1 MASDEDCIF
10 CKIVAKQAPSS
21 ILFEDDV
28 VMAFMDIRPLTE
40 GHVLVIPKAHYV
52 DLFDIP
58 VKELAAV
65 HILAKTI
72 AIAVKRV
79 TGADGISIIEQN
91 GKAAGQDI
99 FHLHVHLIPRFTG
112 MKLPS
117 FNDLKVI
124 ERSKLD
130 AMAKKIR
137 SFL

>member
-1 MASDEDCIF
+1 
-10 CKIVAKQAPSS
+10 VAKQAPSS

-40 GHVLVIPKAHYV
+40 GHVLAIPKAHYV
-52 DLFDIP
+52 DIFDIP
-58 VKELAAV
+58 GKELAAV
-65 HILAKTI
+65 HILTKTI
-72 AIAVKRV
+72 ANAVKRV
-79 TGADGISIIEQN
+79 TSADGISIIEQN

-130 AMAKKIR
+130 AMAKKIL